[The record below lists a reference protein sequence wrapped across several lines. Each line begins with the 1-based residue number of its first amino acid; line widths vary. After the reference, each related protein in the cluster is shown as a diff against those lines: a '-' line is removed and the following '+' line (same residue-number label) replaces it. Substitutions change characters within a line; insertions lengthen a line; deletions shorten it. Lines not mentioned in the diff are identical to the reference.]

1 LAAGGAAKP
10 AGYKDGLTITANEE
24 IMLKSIEAK
33 DTVNEQRKKIH
44 PHKFTLWVALG
55 SIIMMFA
62 GLTSAYVVKREQPGW
77 TSFTIP
83 KAFWYSTATI
93 LVSSLTIQMA
103 LKAFKEREMKQ
114 YRNLLTTTAV
124 LGILFILLQ
133 LAGFRQIWNS
143 GITLRGSGGGQF
155 LYVIAGL
162 HAAHVLGGIIALLI
176 MLAKAFV
183 SKIRSYDSVPIEL
196 MSTYWHFVDLL
207 WIYLLVFF
215 MAIK

>member
-1 LAAGGAAKP
+1 M
-10 AGYKDGLTITANEE
+10 I
-24 IMLKSIEAK
+24 KSMEVK

-62 GLTSAYVVKREQPGW
+62 GLTSAYVVKRDQPGW
-77 TSFTIP
+77 TTFAIP
-83 KAFWYSTATI
+83 RAFWYSTGTI
-93 LVSSLTIQMA
+93 LFSSLTIQMA
-103 LKAFKEREMKQ
+103 LRAFKEREMLQ
-114 YRNLLTTTAV
+114 YRNLLTTTTV

-133 LAGFRQIWNS
+133 FLGFRQLWHT

-162 HAAHVLGGIIALLI
+162 HAVHVLGGVIALLI

-183 SKIRSYDSVPIEL
+183 SKTRSYDSIPVEL
-196 MSTYWHFVDLL
+196 MTTYWHFVDLL
-207 WIYLLVFF
+207 WIYLLIFF
-215 MAIK
+215 MAIN